1 MFEKEYKKLMRRCN
15 ALAKKSEGHTS
26 PNPLVGT
33 VIFDDDFRI
42 ISEGRHEYYG
52 GNHAERNAVLSAK
65 EDLKGKSII
74 VNLEPCSHYGKTPP
88 CADLLI
94 EKGFKRVICGLVD
107 PNPEVAG
114 QGIERLKKAGIEV
127 IVGVLEDE
135 CRELN
140 KIFLKNQ
147 IKKEVYIAIKTATT
161 LDGKIA
167 TSKGSSKWITDE
179 KSRAEVQKLRNK
191 YDAILTSSKTVLAD
205 NPSLTCRMRGGRNP
219 VRVVVDTNLST
230 SPNAK
235 VYNNDGTRVIVL
247 TSKKNSNF
255 PAHVEVVVCPKKNGH
270 VDLKYAMQKL
280 FEMKIRSVLV
290 EAGGTLNK
298 AFIQSNLAD
307 ELIQFVAPKILGDKQ
322 GINFVEGF
330 EREEISQYKSMPRR
344 CSAVLFSTKFY
355 CSKKILDF
363 FLYIR
368 YNKLNEYF

>member
-1 MFEKEYKKLMRRCN
+1 MFEKEYKKLMRRCL

-26 PNPLVGT
+26 PNPLVGAI
-33 VIFDDDFRI
+33 IFDDNFRI

-65 EDLKGKSII
+65 ENLKGKSII

-94 EKGFKRVICGLVD
+94 EKGFKRVICGMVD

-114 QGIERLKKAGIEV
+114 QGIERLKKAGMDV

-140 KIFLKNQ
+140 KVFLKNQ

-167 TSKGSSKWITDE
+167 TRTGSSKWITDE
-179 KSRAEVQKLRNK
+179 VSRKEVQKLRNK
-191 YDAILTSSKTVLAD
+191 YDAILTSSKTVIAD
-205 NPSLTCRMRGGRNP
+205 NPSLTCRMRNGRNP

-230 SPNAK
+230 SPDAK

-247 TSKKNSNF
+247 TSKENDKL
-255 PAHVEVVVCPKKNGH
+255 PKHVEVVVCPLKNGH
-270 VDLKYAMQKL
+270 VDLNFAMQKL
-280 FEMKIRSVLV
+280 FDMKIRSVLV

-298 AFIQSNLAD
+298 AFIKENLAD
-307 ELIQFVAPKILGDKQ
+307 ELIQFIAPKILGDKQ
-322 GINFVEGF
+322 GVNFVEGF
-330 EREEISQYKSMPRR
+330 DRLQISQCNNLSMETIKRLKNDIMIVSR
-344 CSAVLFSTKFY
+344 FIK
-355 CSKKILDF
+355 
-363 FLYIR
+363 
-368 YNKLNEYF
+368 

>member
-26 PNPLVGT
+26 PNPLVGA

-74 VNLEPCSHYGKTPP
+74 VNLEPCSHHGKTPP

-147 IKKEVYIAIKTATT
+147 IKKEVYITIKTATT

-247 TSKKNSNF
+247 TSKKDAEF

-270 VDLKYAMQKL
+270 VDLEFAMQKL

-322 GINFVEGF
+322 GVNFVEGF
-330 EREEISQYKSMPRR
+330 VREEISQCNNLSMVSIKP
-344 CSAVLFSTKFY
+344 LKNDIMIIGKFV
-355 CSKKILDF
+355 K
-363 FLYIR
+363 
-368 YNKLNEYF
+368 

>member
-1 MFEKEYKKLMRRCN
+1 MFEKEYKKLMRRCL

-26 PNPLVGT
+26 PNPLVGAI
-33 VIFDDDFRI
+33 IFDDNFRI

-65 EDLKGKSII
+65 ENLKGKSII

-94 EKGFKRVICGLVD
+94 EKGFKRVICGMVD

-114 QGIERLKKAGIEV
+114 QGIERLKKAGMDV

-140 KIFLKNQ
+140 KVFLKNQ

-167 TSKGSSKWITDE
+167 TRTGSSKWITDE
-179 KSRAEVQKLRNK
+179 VSRKEVQKLRNK
-191 YDAILTSSKTVLAD
+191 YDAILTSSKTIIAD
-205 NPSLTCRMRGGRNP
+205 NPSLTCRMRKGRNP

-230 SPNAK
+230 SPDAK

-247 TSKKNSNF
+247 TSKENDKL
-255 PAHVEVVVCPKKNGH
+255 PKHVEVVVCPLKNGH
-270 VDLKYAMQKL
+270 VDLNFAMQKL
-280 FEMKIRSVLV
+280 FDMKIRSVLV
-290 EAGGTLNK
+290 ESGGTLNR
-298 AFIQSNLAD
+298 AFIEENLAD
-307 ELIQFVAPKILGDKQ
+307 ELIQFIAPKILGDKQ
-322 GINFVEGF
+322 GVNFVEGF
-330 EREEISQYKSMPRR
+330 DRLQISQCNNLSMETIKRLKNDIMIVSR
-344 CSAVLFSTKFY
+344 FIK
-355 CSKKILDF
+355 
-363 FLYIR
+363 
-368 YNKLNEYF
+368 

>member
-26 PNPLVGT
+26 PNPLVGA
-33 VIFDDDFRI
+33 VIFDDNFRI
-42 ISEGRHEYYG
+42 VSEGRHEYYG

-74 VNLEPCSHYGKTPP
+74 VNLEPCSHHGKTPP

-114 QGIERLKKAGIEV
+114 RGIERLKKAGIEV
-127 IVGVLEDE
+127 VVGILEDE

-167 TSKGSSKWITDE
+167 TKTGNSKWITGE
-179 KSRAEVQKLRNK
+179 VSRKEVQKLRNK
-191 YDAILTSSKTVLAD
+191 YDAILTSSKTVIAD

-219 VRVVVDTNLST
+219 VRIVVDTNLST
-230 SPNAK
+230 SPKAK
-235 VYNNDGTRVIVL
+235 VYNNDGTRIIVL
-247 TSKKNSNF
+247 TAKKDAKF
-255 PAHVEVVVCPKKNGH
+255 PSHIEVVVCPKKGTH
-270 VDLKYAMQKL
+270 VDLGYAMQKL

-298 AFIQSNLAD
+298 AFIQENLAD

-330 EREEISQYKSMPRR
+330 AREEISQCNNLSMESIKP
-344 CSAVLFSTKFY
+344 LKNDIMIIGKFV
-355 CSKKILDF
+355 K
-363 FLYIR
+363 
-368 YNKLNEYF
+368 

>member
-1 MFEKEYKKLMRRCN
+1 MFEKKYKKLMRRCN

-26 PNPLVGT
+26 PNPLVGA

-42 ISEGRHEYYG
+42 IAEGRHEYYG

-74 VNLEPCSHYGKTPP
+74 VNLEPCSHHGKTPP

-167 TSKGSSKWITDE
+167 TKTGNSKWITDE

-205 NPSLTCRMRGGRNP
+205 NPSLTCRMKNGRNP
-219 VRVVVDTNLST
+219 VRIVVDTNLST
-230 SPNAK
+230 SPDAK
-235 VYNNDGTRVIVL
+235 VYNNDGTRVILL
-247 TSKKNSNF
+247 TSKKDAEF
-255 PAHVEVVVCPKKNGH
+255 PAHVEVVVCPQKNGH
-270 VDLKYAMQKL
+270 VDLKFAMQKL

-298 AFIQSNLAD
+298 AFIEEKLPD
-307 ELIQFVAPKILGDKQ
+307 ELIQFIAPKILGDKT

-330 EREEISQYKSMPRR
+330 KRNEISSCNNLTM
-344 CSAVLFSTKFY
+344 VSTK
-355 CSKKILDF
+355 
-363 FLYIR
+363 
-368 YNKLNEYF
+368 KLKNDIMVVGKFEF

>member
-15 ALAKKSEGHTS
+15 SLAKKSEGHTS
-26 PNPLVGT
+26 PNPLVGA

-42 ISEGRHEYYG
+42 IAEGRHEYYG
-52 GNHAERNAVLSAK
+52 GNHAERNAVLSSK
-65 EDLKGKSII
+65 EDLKDKSII
-74 VNLEPCSHYGKTPP
+74 VNLEPCSHHGKTPP

-127 IVGVLEDE
+127 IVGILENE

-167 TSKGSSKWITDE
+167 TKTGNSKWITDE
-179 KSRAEVQKLRNK
+179 KSRIEVQRLRNK
-191 YDAILTSSKTVLAD
+191 YNAILTSSKTVIVD
-205 NPSLTCRMRGGRNP
+205 NPSLTCRMKNGRNP

-230 SPNAK
+230 SPDAK

-247 TSKKNSNF
+247 TSKKGAKF
-255 PAHVEVVVCPKKNGH
+255 PAHVEVVVCPSKGGH

-280 FEMKIRSVLV
+280 FDMKIRSVLV

-298 AFIQSNLAD
+298 AFIEEKLPD
-307 ELIQFVAPKILGDKQ
+307 ELIQFIAPKILGDKA
-322 GINFVEGF
+322 GVNFVEGF
-330 EREEISQYKSMPRR
+330 ERDEISSCNNLTM
-344 CSAVLFSTKFY
+344 VSTK
-355 CSKKILDF
+355 
-363 FLYIR
+363 
-368 YNKLNEYF
+368 KLKNDIMVVGKFEF

>member
-1 MFEKEYKKLMRRCN
+1 MFEKEYKKLMRRCL

-26 PNPLVGT
+26 PNPLVGAI
-33 VIFDDDFRI
+33 IFDDDFRI

-114 QGIERLKKAGIEV
+114 QGIERLKNAGIEV

-147 IKKEVYIAIKTATT
+147 ERKEVYIAIKTATT

-167 TSKGSSKWITDE
+167 TKTGSSKWITNE

-191 YDAILTSSKTVLAD
+191 YDAILTSSKTVIAD

-219 VRVVVDTNLST
+219 VRVIVDTNLST

-247 TSKKNSNF
+247 TSKNNAKF
-255 PAHVEVVVCPKKNGH
+255 PSHVEVVVCPKKNGH
-270 VDLKYAMQKL
+270 VDLNFAMQKL
-280 FEMKIRSVLV
+280 FDMKIRSVLV

-298 AFIQSNLAD
+298 AFMEENLAD
-307 ELIQFVAPKILGDKQ
+307 ELIQFVALKILGDKQ
-322 GINFVEGF
+322 GINFVEGLD
-330 EREEISQYKSMPRR
+330 RTQISQCNNLSMVSFKP
-344 CSAVLFSTKFY
+344 LKNDIMIIGKFI
-355 CSKKILDF
+355 K
-363 FLYIR
+363 
-368 YNKLNEYF
+368 

>member
-15 ALAKKSEGHTS
+15 ALARKSEGHTS
-26 PNPLVGT
+26 PNPLVGA

-74 VNLEPCSHYGKTPP
+74 VNLEPCSHHGKTPP

-167 TSKGSSKWITDE
+167 TKTGNSKWITDE

-219 VRVVVDTNLST
+219 VRVIVDTNLST
-230 SPNAK
+230 SPEAK
-235 VYNNDGTRVIVL
+235 VYNNDGTRVIIL

-255 PAHVEVVVCPKKNGH
+255 PSHVEIVVCPSKNGH

-290 EAGGTLNK
+290 EAGGALNK
-298 AFIQSNLAD
+298 AFIEEKLPD
-307 ELIQFVAPKILGDKQ
+307 ELIQFIAPKILGDKA
-322 GINFVEGF
+322 GINCVEGF
-330 EREEISQYKSMPRR
+330 KRDEISSCNNLTM
-344 CSAVLFSTKFY
+344 VSTK
-355 CSKKILDF
+355 ILKNDIMVVGKF
-363 FLYIR
+363 KF
-368 YNKLNEYF
+368 

>member
-15 ALAKKSEGHTS
+15 ALARKSEGHTS
-26 PNPLVGT
+26 PNPLVGA

-167 TSKGSSKWITDE
+167 TKTGNSKWITDE

-191 YDAILTSSKTVLAD
+191 YDAILTSSKTVIAD

-247 TSKKNSNF
+247 TSKKDAEF
-255 PAHVEVVVCPKKNGH
+255 PAHVEVVVCPLKNGH
-270 VDLKYAMQKL
+270 VDLEFAMQKL
-280 FEMKIRSVLV
+280 FEMKIYGKV
-290 EAGGTLNK
+290 
-298 AFIQSNLAD
+298 
-307 ELIQFVAPKILGDKQ
+307 
-322 GINFVEGF
+322 
-330 EREEISQYKSMPRR
+330 
-344 CSAVLFSTKFY
+344 
-355 CSKKILDF
+355 
-363 FLYIR
+363 
-368 YNKLNEYF
+368 

>member
-26 PNPLVGT
+26 PNPLVGA

-74 VNLEPCSHYGKTPP
+74 VNLEPCSHHGKTPP

-114 QGIERLKKAGIEV
+114 QGIERLRKAGIEV

-147 IKKEVYIAIKTATT
+147 IKKKVYIAIKTATT

-167 TSKGSSKWITDE
+167 TKTGSSKWITDE

-205 NPSLTCRMRGGRNP
+205 DPSLTCRMKGGRNP
-219 VRVVVDTNLST
+219 VRVIVDTNLLT
-230 SPNAK
+230 SPEAK
-235 VYNNDGTRVIVL
+235 VYDNDGTRVILL
-247 TSKKNSNF
+247 TSKKDAKF
-255 PAHVEVVVCPKKNGH
+255 PAHVEVVVCPKKDGH

-280 FEMKIRSVLV
+280 FDMKIRSVLV

-298 AFIQSNLAD
+298 AIIQANLAD

-322 GINFVEGF
+322 GVNFVEGF
-330 EREEISQYKSMPRR
+330 AREEISQCNNLSMETVKR
-344 CSAVLFSTKFY
+344 LKNDIMIIGKFI
-355 CSKKILDF
+355 K
-363 FLYIR
+363 
-368 YNKLNEYF
+368 

>member
-26 PNPLVGT
+26 PNPLVGA
-33 VIFDDDFRI
+33 VIFDDNFRI

-52 GNHAERNAVLSAK
+52 GNHAERNAVLDAK

-74 VNLEPCSHYGKTPP
+74 VNLEPCSHHGKTPP

-94 EKGFKRVICGLVD
+94 EKGFKRVVCGLVD

-127 IVGVLEDE
+127 VVGILEDE

-147 IKKEVYIAIKTATT
+147 IKKQPYITIKTATT

-167 TSKGSSKWITDE
+167 TKTGSSKWITDE

-191 YDAILTSSKTVLAD
+191 YDAILTSSKTVIAD
-205 NPSLTCRMRGGRNP
+205 NPSLTCRMKNGRNP

-230 SPNAK
+230 FPDAK
-235 VYNNDGTRVIVL
+235 VYNNDGTRVILL
-247 TSKKNSNF
+247 TSKKEAKF
-255 PAHVEVVVCPKKNGH
+255 PEHVDVVVCPLKNGH
-270 VDLKYAMQKL
+270 VDLKFAMQKL
-280 FEMKIRSVLV
+280 FEMKIMSVLV

-298 AFIQSNLAD
+298 AFIEEKLPD
-307 ELIQFVAPKILGDKQ
+307 ELIQFIAPKILGDKT
-322 GINFVEGF
+322 GINYVEGF
-330 EREEISQYKSMPRR
+330 ERDEISSCNNLTM
-344 CSAVLFSTKFY
+344 VSTK
-355 CSKKILDF
+355 
-363 FLYIR
+363 
-368 YNKLNEYF
+368 KLKNDIMVNGKFIF

>member
-15 ALAKKSEGHTS
+15 SLAKKSEGRTS
-26 PNPLVGT
+26 PNPLVGA

-42 ISEGRHEYYG
+42 VSEGRHEYYG
-52 GNHAERNAVLSAK
+52 GNHAERNAVFAAK

-114 QGIERLKKAGIEV
+114 QGIERLKNAGIEV

-147 IKKEVYIAIKTATT
+147 EKQQLYITIKTATT

-167 TSKGSSKWITDE
+167 TSTGNSKWITNE
-179 KSRAEVQKLRNK
+179 ISRKEVQKLRNR
-191 YDAILTSSKTVLAD
+191 YDAVLTSSKTVIAD
-205 NPSLTCRMRGGRNP
+205 NPSLTCRKRGGRNP
-219 VRVVVDTNLST
+219 VRIVVDTNLST
-230 SPNAK
+230 SPKSK
-235 VYNNDGTRVIVL
+235 VYNNDGTKVILL
-247 TSKKNSNF
+247 TTKKADNF
-255 PAHVEVVVCPKKNGH
+255 PSHVEVIQCPKKNGH
-270 VDLKYAMQKL
+270 VDLKYAMKQL
-280 FEMKIRSVLV
+280 FDRKIRSVLV

-298 AFIQSNLAD
+298 AFIEEKLPD
-307 ELIQFVAPKILGDKQ
+307 DLIQFIAPKILGDKI
-322 GINFVEGF
+322 GVNYVEGF
-330 EREEISQYKSMPRR
+330 KRDKISS
-344 CSAVLFSTKFY
+344 CNNLTILSTKRLKNDIMIVGKFE
-355 CSKKILDF
+355 F
-363 FLYIR
+363 
-368 YNKLNEYF
+368 